1 MLKERP
7 APTALIL
14 VLGLLTCLLLAV
26 LPAIACD
33 TPGRAHATAAGHAGA
48 RPLACGR

>member
-14 VLGLLTCLLLAV
+14 VLGLLTCLLLAA
-26 LPAIACD
+26 LPAMAG
-33 TPGRAHATAAGHAGA
+33 GRAAHSERLTAV
-48 RPLACGR
+48 RLDRVPSGR